1 MISLGGKEIAMKFG
15 YWSPPDGTADLL
27 EKDEWKE
34 LAVVL
39 REFQQVALELKMTPV
54 VLYIP
59 TKIKVYGS
67 LYTPRSGQRFLEK
80 ISRQLEVESSSAET
94 LLAITSELN
103 LRTVNLLPYFKRL
116 AAEGKLLYYPF
127 DTHWNL
133 EGRRAAAQFVAE
145 RLQR

>member
-1 MISLGGKEIAMKFG
+1 
-15 YWSPPDGTADLL
+15 
-27 EKDEWKE
+27 
-34 LAVVL
+34 
-39 REFQQVALELKMTPV
+39 MTPV